1 MRIEIDVPG
10 QGMTLFEGTR
20 KEIIL
25 KLLAIFPEGDETRP
39 LLSYAKIAKAVGCSA
54 PYVYYVKNPDK
65 KRENMRQF
73 WRRNPESMKA
83 SKRRYEIKKGIYKG
97 VQNAQQTM
105 VPGQDQGLSGNG
117 GRG

>member
-1 MRIEIDVPG
+1 MQIEVLSPEFGRIVLEAS
-10 QGMTLFEGTR
+10 TK
-20 KEIIL
+20 KEMIL
-25 KLLAIFPEGDETRP
+25 KLLKITFKERRCF
-39 LLSYAKIAKAVGCSA
+39 SYGNIAKSVGCSA
-54 PYVYYVKNPDK
+54 PYVYYVKNPEK

-97 VQNAQQTM
+97 VRHAQSQIL
-105 VPGQDQGLSGNG
+105 PGQDQGVSGDG

>member
-10 QGMTLFEGTR
+10 QGMITLEGE
-20 KEIIL
+20 KEEIIT
-25 KLLAIFPEGDETRP
+25 KLLSFTVVKPAF
-39 LLSYAKIAKAVGCSA
+39 SFQKIAKAVGCSA

-73 WRRNPESMKA
+73 YRRNPESMKA

-97 VQNAQQTM
+97 VRHAQSQIL
-105 VPGQDQGLSGNG
+105 PGQDQGISGNG
-117 GRG
+117 GCS